1 MGTIGVLTESQ
12 CDALWQASLAGDG
25 SILAAWTVFQPD
37 VLSLPETASAQLTVP
52 CPAMVLQGSAD
63 LSKPMKASARLN
75 LPLQGGPDGMTWR
88 PAALLPELYFLAA
101 SDLWNHGNYDGVA
114 VLTSLRRTRHHADK
128 VERSNG

>member
-52 CPAMVLQGSAD
+52 CPAMVSQGSAG
-63 LSKPMKASARLN
+63 LSKA
-75 LPLQGGPDGMTWR
+75 Q
-88 PAALLPELYFLAA
+88 LATVRA
-101 SDLWNHGNYDGVA
+101 GLMA
-114 VLTSLRRTRHHADK
+114 
-128 VERSNG
+128 